1 MMVSVR
7 ELKNHLSEYLRR
19 VQDGEELLI
28 TSRGKP
34 VGRLVP
40 ARRAARDPEQQAVAR
55 LRALPFVRPG
65 RGGKPRGARKP
76 IPWTPGDQ
84 LLSDVVLEDRE

>member
-1 MMVSVR
+1 MVVSVR

-40 ARRAARDPEQQAVAR
+40 ARRAAR
-55 LRALPFVRPG
+55 LPPPRRF
-65 RGGKPRGARKP
+65 RGP
-76 IPWTPGDQ
+76 
-84 LLSDVVLEDRE
+84 